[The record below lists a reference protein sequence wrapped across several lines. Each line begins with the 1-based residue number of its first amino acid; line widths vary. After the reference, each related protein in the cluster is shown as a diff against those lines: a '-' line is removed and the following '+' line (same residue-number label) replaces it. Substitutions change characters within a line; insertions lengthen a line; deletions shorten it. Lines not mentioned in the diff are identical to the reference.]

1 MKFHPYRDFTKI
13 IASTDSSL
21 FLQCKYCGR
30 IKVISSGLCGNC
42 GRFSSNLLPSPSQS
56 FIEKYVSEYLK
67 DSRRFTFSTNIADA
81 ISNDII
87 FVVVA
92 TPSTEDHKYDH
103 GQIENII
110 QQIISFGKQPKRKDI
125 IINCT
130 TFPGYCDTLHSKLVE
145 YNYHISYNPE
155 FIAQGSIIK
164 DQVSCDNVLIGQADE
179 YAGNLIQAIYE
190 NMVESKPLY
199 NKMSRTEAELTKLSV
214 NCFLTTKISYANMIG
229 DIAER
234 LGCNAD
240 KVLQAVGTDSRI
252 GNKYIKPGFGFGGP
266 CFPRDNR
273 ALAKCG
279 EEVGI
284 DAIISKATDEMNK
297 KHLEYQIEDF
307 VKKHPNKNQVIEIE
321 YVTYK
326 KDSVLL
332 EESQQLK
339 FAVKLKEL
347 GYNIKM
353 LDTRKEVVKQLKNLL

>member
-1 MKFHPYRDFTKI
+1 MKNISI
-13 IASTDSSL
+13 IGVGKL
-21 FLQCKYCGR
+21 
-30 IKVISSGLCGNC
+30 GLCLAL
-42 GRFSSNLLPSPSQS
+42 NLERKGHNVLG
-56 FIEKYVSEYLK
+56 IDKNHAYVESLNSKNFHSEEQHVTEYLK
-67 DSRRFTFSTNIADA
+67 DSTKLIFSTNLADGLL
-81 ISNDII
+81 NDVI

-92 TPSTEDHKYDH
+92 TPSTEDYKYDH
-103 GQIENII
+103 TQIENIAR
-110 QQIISFGKQPKRKDI
+110 QLISLGKQSKRKDI

-130 TFPGYCDTLHSKLVE
+130 TFPGYCDTLHDKLVE
-145 YNYHISYNPE
+145 YNYYVSYNPE

-164 DQVSCDNVLIGQADE
+164 DQLLCDNVLIGQADE
-179 YAGNLIQAIYE
+179 YAGNLIQSIYE
-190 NMVESKPLY
+190 SMVESKPSY
-199 NKMSRTEAELTKLSV
+199 NKMSRTEAELTKLAV
-214 NCFLTTKISYANMIG
+214 NCFLTTKISYANMVG

-234 LGCNAD
+234 LGCDAS
-240 KVLQAVGTDSRI
+240 KVLIAVGTDSRI
-252 GNKYIKPGFGFGGP
+252 GTKYIKPGFGFGGP

-297 KHLEYQIEDF
+297 NHLEYQIEDF
-307 VKKHPNKNQVIEIE
+307 IKKHPNKNEVIEIE

-347 GYNIKM
+347 GYKIKL
-353 LDTRKEVVKQLKNLL
+353 LDERKEVLNQLEGIL